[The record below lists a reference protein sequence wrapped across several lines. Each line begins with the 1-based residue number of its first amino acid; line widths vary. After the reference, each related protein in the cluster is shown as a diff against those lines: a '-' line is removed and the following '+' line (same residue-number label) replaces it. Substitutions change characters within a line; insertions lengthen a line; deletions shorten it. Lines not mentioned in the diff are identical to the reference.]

1 MSILRKLSSISLKSK
16 LVLSYLLVILGT
28 VIVLSFAVSIAT
40 QNYYLKQNIDILA
53 QEEIDLNTYLGPG
66 YVSYGTWNLPFHLTN
81 PSSLTIIAD
90 ANGAI
95 QYCSPNSSAPN
106 NRPFANEQSNSGYSS
121 MVQFTNQN
129 CTDPNIQRLLQKTL
143 QDKNLVANSTQLATS
158 QGSTSSIYASAPI
171 IVNNQ
176 VIGVSYIATPNTSGG
191 AGVINQINWYITL
204 AGLIVAAIAAL
215 CSYLFVRRFV
225 RPLEALTVAAERM
238 KQGSYTQR
246 VTQLGSQDEIGRLAL
261 TFNEMAGKIET
272 DVNELHRQ
280 DQIRREMIAN
290 IAHDLATP
298 LTAIQGLSEALA
310 DDVIQGPVARQE
322 TAQRIGR
329 EVQRLRRLVADVRQM
344 TLMEAGQIQ
353 LDLAPLDLQSLVDET
368 VLVIEPEC
376 EAAGIT
382 IKNGIPADVP
392 YVQADS
398 DRLAQVLLNL
408 LDNARRHTSTGG
420 KIGIWATQ
428 DKDKKHICITVA
440 DTGVG
445 IDPADLPHIFERFY
459 RADRSRAAITGG
471 SGLGLAIVKA
481 IITAHG
487 GRVWAESKLGQG
499 THIMFTLPL
508 AKNSTDPRSPKMLQL
523 SFPSHK

>member
-1 MSILRKLSSISLKSK
+1 MSTLRKISGLSLKSK
-16 LVLSYLLVILGT
+16 LVLSYLFVILGT
-28 VIVLSFAVSIAT
+28 VVVLSFAVSIAT
-40 QNYYLKQNIDILA
+40 QNYYYNQAINNTVQNENFINGALSRYYA
-53 QEEIDLNTYLGPG
+53 RNGTVNVP
-66 YVSYGTWNLPFHLTN
+66 VSGIN
-81 PSSLTIIAD
+81 PSSLLIIVD
-90 ANGAI
+90 ANGNQ
-95 QYCSPNSSAPN
+95 QYCSANNNLPGDEPFIMKQVTAQNCNNSNINQMLQKSLQNTDINPV
-106 NRPFANEQSNSGYSS
+106 SNS
-121 MVQFTNQN
+121 
-129 CTDPNIQRLLQKTL
+129 
-143 QDKNLVANSTQLATS
+143 AQLNTS
-158 QGSTSSIYASAPI
+158 QGSVPSIYASAPI

-176 VIGVSYIATPNTSGG
+176 VVGASYLATLNTSGG

-215 CSYLFVRRFV
+215 CSYLFVQRFV
-225 RPLEALTVAAERM
+225 RPLEALTVAAEQM

-280 DQIRREMIAN
+280 DHMRREMIAN

-398 DRLAQVLLNL
+398 DRLTQVLLNL
-408 LDNARRHTSTGG
+408 LDNARRHTSAGG

-487 GRVWAESKLGQG
+487 GQVWAESKLGQG

-508 AKNSTDPRSPKMLQL
+508 AKNSTDPRSPKMPQL